1 MTTRIPV
8 DRNRAL
14 RTAQE
19 RCSVLPSPSLGACTH
34 TGDEVTTASIP
45 EDYRLRHPIAV
56 QEANQSVVI
65 FVGRAPWRP
74 FRRAARRR
82 DGAGA
87 DLAA

>member
-14 RTAQE
+14 RMAGALVGLAVT
-19 RCSVLPSPSLGACTH
+19 LGACTH
-34 TGDEVTTASIP
+34 TGEQVTTASVP
-45 EDYRLRHPIAV
+45 DDYRLRHPIAV

-65 FVGRAPWRP
+65 FVGHAPRRP
-74 FRRAARRR
+74 FRRSARRR

-87 DLAA
+87 NLAA